1 MSATKLAGHSPGKSG
16 SGRGAWECY
25 AHLELFDGVDFASIG
40 GLLDQCH
47 EIFVDTGETLL
58 EAGSNNA
65 SVYLVI
71 NGELEVCLL
80 GAEAAPIVKV
90 ASGSCVGELSIL
102 NRLKVSAQV
111 TASRPSRLLVVPGY
125 VLWLLTRQS
134 HEFAMNMLSMLS
146 GRVQEDNARLLDSL
160 DAQHRYQKAAKVDHL
175 TGLFN
180 RRWFEEIVVRQWR
193 RAVAEDAPLSV
204 LFIDIDHFKAI
215 NDEFGHLA
223 GDTALRAVSDL
234 LQSGIRPMD
243 LAARFGGEEFAIV
256 MFGITIA
263 EARQVAER
271 LRREIEAHPVRYE
284 EQDIYLTVSVGV
296 GELESGESINELIR
310 QCDAAMYR
318 AKAEGR
324 NRVMVRAA

>member
-1 MSATKLAGHSPGKSG
+1 MSSAAVSP
-16 SGRGAWECY
+16 
-25 AHLELFDGVDFASIG
+25 
-40 GLLDQCH
+40 
-47 EIFVDTGETLL
+47 
-58 EAGSNNA
+58 
-65 SVYLVI
+65 
-71 NGELEVCLL
+71 
-80 GAEAAPIVKV
+80 P
-90 ASGSCVGELSIL
+90 
-102 NRLKVSAQV
+102 
-111 TASRPSRLLVVPGY
+111 
-125 VLWLLTRQS
+125 
-134 HEFAMNMLSMLS
+134 
-146 GRVQEDNARLLDSL
+146 
-160 DAQHRYQKAAKVDHL
+160 
-175 TGLFN
+175 
-180 RRWFEEIVVRQWR
+180 
-193 RAVAEDAPLSV
+193 EDAPLSV